1 MLSILFGGGANGR
14 AAVPWAFGAAFM
26 RPAKLAAFVILALGF
41 SVGGGC
47 PGGLPGMGI
56 GGEGSGSG
64 GEGRLSMLVTDAPYP
79 FEYIAEAWI
88 SIERIEVR
96 RGNEDE
102 GADADDESNDP
113 TQSGMS
119 PNADAAPDQD
129 DSQGAD
135 EGESSLDEP
144 KGGEDETSDDPE
156 DESEEFDDADDDGD
170 QSGEAGDDDPHD
182 GESAEDEG
190 EEGSPFVVVFE
201 AGEQGPREFN
211 LVELR
216 NGRVDTLFSAELLPA
231 GRYTQVR
238 VVVSAGH
245 VVLTDGREFPLRVP
259 SGDRSGIKLRTDF
272 EVGDGQETVL
282 LLDVDLS
289 RAFKPIPG
297 SGAKRPE
304 DIREFKFAPSLAMTV
319 TEVAA
324 SGSISGVVTD
334 AEGAPA
340 AGVPVSVFAAAD
352 EAGAE
357 GGEAAEPV
365 AQTVT
370 EVDGTYA
377 LLGLS
382 AGVYTLQFGD
392 ETVVENVEV
401 AAGEDVVVNA
411 ALPAEGG

>member
-1 MLSILFGGGANGR
+1 
-14 AAVPWAFGAAFM
+14 M
-26 RPAKLAAFVILALGF
+26 RQAKLAAFSLLALGL
-41 SVGGGC
+41 SAGAGC
-47 PGGLPGMGI
+47 PAGLPGMG
-56 GGEGSGSG
+56 GNDAGSG

-96 RGNEDE
+96 RADESED
-102 GADADDESNDP
+102 AAADDESSEFP
-113 TQSGMS
+113 PSEMS
-119 PNADAAPDQD
+119 PDADAAADED
-129 DSQGAD
+129 DSRNAD
-135 EGESSLDEP
+135 GSESSLDEP
-144 KGGEDETSDDPE
+144 TEGEDETSDDSAV
-156 DESEEFDDADDDGD
+156 ESEGSNDVDGGAEQGDADEPVGDG
-170 QSGEAGDDDPHD
+170 AGDDDS
-182 GESAEDEG
+182 GEDKAEQ
-190 EEGSPFVVVFE
+190 GSPFVAVFE
-201 AGEQGPREFN
+201 AGEEGPRDFN

-216 NGRVDTLFSAELLPA
+216 NGRVDSLFSAKLLPA

-259 SGDRSGIKLRTDF
+259 SGDRSGIKLRCDF
-272 EVGDGQETVL
+272 EVGDGEETVL

-340 AGVPVSVFAAAD
+340 AGVPVSVFAAPDESQAD
-352 EAGAE
+352 A
-357 GGEAAEPV
+357 GEAAEPV

-370 EVDGTYA
+370 EADGTYA
-377 LLGLS
+377 VLGLS
-382 AGVYTLQFGD
+382 VGVYSVQFGD
-392 ETVVENVEV
+392 GTAVENVEV

-411 ALPAEGG
+411 VVPAEGG